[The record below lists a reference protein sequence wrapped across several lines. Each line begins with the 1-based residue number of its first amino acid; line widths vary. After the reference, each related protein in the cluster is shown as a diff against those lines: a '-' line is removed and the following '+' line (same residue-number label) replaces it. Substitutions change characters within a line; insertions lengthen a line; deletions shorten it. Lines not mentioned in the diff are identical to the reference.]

1 MLNQWDFQL
10 IQAKYHKE
18 IVDKLIKDFKD
29 YEEKRFLIGILN
41 ELALSVS
48 HLINSFL
55 IYAMINNNYILSKKS
70 DLRLKDFKNK
80 IGRNYLS
87 LNLIM
92 DLLKIIEF
100 KKMQKNSPIQ
110 FFKKDKLVF
119 LSKGIYITLS
129 FEILF
134 KLNESLGLSIKN
146 FPKD

>member
-1 MLNQWDFQL
+1 
-10 IQAKYHKE
+10 
-18 IVDKLIKDFKD
+18 
-29 YEEKRFLIGILN
+29 
-41 ELALSVS
+41 
-48 HLINSFL
+48 
-55 IYAMINNNYILSKKS
+55 MINNNYILSKKS

-100 KKMQKNSPIQ
+100 KKMQKNSPIR
-110 FFKKDKLVF
+110 FFKKDTLVF
-119 LSKGIYITLS
+119 LSRGIYITLS
-129 FEILF
+129 FEVLF

>member
-119 LSKGIYITLS
+119 LSRGIYITLS
-129 FEILF
+129 FEVLF

>member
-92 DLLKIIEF
+92 DLLKIIEL

-119 LSKGIYITLS
+119 LSRGIYITLS
-129 FEILF
+129 FEVLF

>member
-100 KKMQKNSPIQ
+100 KKMQKTSPIQ

-119 LSKGIYITLS
+119 LSRGIYITLS
-129 FEILF
+129 FEVLF